1 MLMPRRTKHRKMH
14 RGHRRGKARRG
25 STIAF
30 GDFALQAL
38 EGGWVDNRQIEA
50 ARRAVTHH
58 IRRGGQMWIRI
69 FPDKGL
75 SKKPVEVRMG
85 GGKGPPEEW
94 VAIVKPG
101 RILFELTGVPEEI
114 AQEAMLRA
122 SHKLSVKTRFISR
135 ETPEII

>member
-1 MLMPRRTKHRKMH
+1 MH
-14 RGHRRGKARRG
+14 RGHRRGKAYRG

-30 GDFALQAL
+30 GDYALQSL
-38 EGGWVDNRQIEA
+38 EGGWIDNRQIEA

-85 GGKGPPEEW
+85 GGKGPPEQW
-94 VAIVKPG
+94 VAIIKPG
-101 RILFELTGVPEEI
+101 RILFELTGVPEEV

-122 SHKLSVKTRFISR
+122 AHKLSVKTRFLSR
-135 ETPEII
+135 DTPEII

>member
-1 MLMPRRTKHRKMH
+1 MLMPKRTKHRKVH
-14 RGHRRGKARRG
+14 RGHRRGKAYRG

-30 GDFALQAL
+30 GDFALQATA
-38 EGGWVDNRQIEA
+38 GGWVDNRQIEA

-85 GGKGPPEEW
+85 GGKGPPEQW

-101 RILFELTGVPEEI
+101 RILFELAGVPEDV
-114 AQEAMLRA
+114 AAEAMLRA
-122 SHKLSVKTRFISR
+122 AHKLSVKTRFISR
-135 ETPEII
+135 ETPEIV

>member
-14 RGHRRGKARRG
+14 RGHRRGKAYRG

-30 GDFALQAL
+30 GDYALQSL
-38 EGGWVDNRQIEA
+38 EGGWIDNRQIEA

-85 GGKGPPEEW
+85 GGKGPPEQW
-94 VAIVKPG
+94 VAIIKPG
-101 RILFELTGVPEEI
+101 RILFELTGVPEEV

-122 SHKLSVKTRFISR
+122 AHKLSVKTRFLSR
-135 ETPEII
+135 DTPEII